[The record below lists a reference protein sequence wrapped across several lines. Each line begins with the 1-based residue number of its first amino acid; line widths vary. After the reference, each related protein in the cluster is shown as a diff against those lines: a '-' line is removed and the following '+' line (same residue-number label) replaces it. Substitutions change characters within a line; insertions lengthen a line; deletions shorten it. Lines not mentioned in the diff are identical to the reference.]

1 MLVEHRRDVELRASE
16 NGTKIAQCGEVDGEP
31 VEQVRE
37 VVQPA
42 HQVVEKVLRV
52 VEKCKILKVVQN
64 VPQSG

>member
-1 MLVEHRRDVELRASE
+1 MLVELRRDVELRASE

-31 VEQVRE
+31 VEQVHE

>member
-1 MLVEHRRDVELRASE
+1 MLVGHRRDVELRASE
-16 NGTKIAQCGEVDGEP
+16 NGTKIAQCGKVDGEP

-52 VEKCKILKVVQN
+52 VEKCSSIQ
-64 VPQSG
+64 